1 MMNKSPIDE
10 VLRTVAAGGIVAVV
24 DDENRENEGDLIM
37 AAQFATPEKVAFFL
51 EYTSGFL
58 CTAITDEAADRL
70 ELPLMVEKNT
80 ESHQTAFLVSVDYRR
95 GTSTG
100 ISAGDRAATIRA
112 LARTDTEPDDLARP
126 GHVLPLRAR
135 PGGILERPGH
145 TEAGVDLCRLAGLEP
160 AALLCELV
168 TADRLE
174 MMRRPQIEAFAEAHQ
189 IPVCTIEDLA
199 RYRRDASALTRTGQ
213 ARIPTQYGTFEAIAY
228 QQGDGPEHLALVMG
242 DPSVATHPQV
252 RVHSEC
258 LTGDVVGS
266 LVCDCGPQ
274 FDLALESIARAGS
287 GVLIYLR
294 GHEGRGI
301 GLGHKLQAYRLQQQ
315 DCLDTVD
322 ANLRLGL
329 PVDSRDYRVA
339 ADILRDLGIDSIE
352 LLTNNPDKIAHL
364 ERHGVT
370 VSTRR
375 HHETHATDHNVRYLM
390 TKRDRMGHLLSPT
403 IDLNPLP

>member
-1 MMNKSPIDE
+1 MMNKSSIDD
-10 VLRTVAAGGIVAVV
+10 VLHTVATGGIVAVV

-58 CTAITDEAADRL
+58 CTAITDDAADRL
-70 ELPLMVEKNT
+70 ELPLMVETNT
-80 ESHQTAFLVSVDYRR
+80 ESHQTAFLVSVDYLH

-112 LARTDTEPDDLARP
+112 LARPDTEPDALARP
-126 GHVLPLRAR
+126 GHVMPLRAR
-135 PGGILERPGH
+135 PGGVLERPGH
-145 TEAGVDLCRLAGLEP
+145 TEAGVDLCRLAGVEP

-174 MMRRPQIEAFAEAHQ
+174 MMRRPQIEAFAGAHQ
-189 IPVCTIEDLA
+189 IPLCTIEDLA

-213 ARIPTQYGTFEAIAY
+213 ARIPTRYGTFEAIAY
-228 QQGDGPEHLALVMG
+228 RQGSGPEHLALIMG
-242 DPSVATHPQV
+242 EPSMAAQPQV

-274 FDLALESIARAGS
+274 FDLALESIARAGA
-287 GVLIYLR
+287 GALIYLR

-339 ADILRDLGIDSIE
+339 ADILHDLGIESIE
-352 LLTNNPDKIAHL
+352 LLTNNPDKIAQL

-375 HHETHATDHNVRYLM
+375 HHQTCATDHNVRYLM

-403 IDLNPLP
+403 VGANPLP

>member
-1 MMNKSPIDE
+1 MNKSHIDE

-135 PGGILERPGH
+135 LGGVLERPGH
-145 TEAGVDLCRLAGLEP
+145 TEAGVDLCLLAGLEP

-228 QQGDGPEHLALVMG
+228 RQGDGPEHLALVIG

-274 FDLALESIARAGS
+274 FDLALESIARTGS

-329 PVDSRDYRVA
+329 PVDNRDYRVA

-375 HHETHATDHNVRYLM
+375 HHETRATDHNVRYLM

-403 IDLNPLP
+403 IGLNP

>member
-10 VLRTVAAGGIVAVV
+10 VLRTLAAGGIVAVV

-70 ELPLMVEKNT
+70 ELPLMVENNT

-100 ISAGDRAATIRA
+100 ISAGDRAATIQA
-112 LARTDTEPDDLARP
+112 LARTDIEPGDLARP
-126 GHVLPLRAR
+126 GHVMPLRAR
-135 PGGILERPGH
+135 PGGVLERRGH
-145 TEAGVDLCRLAGLEP
+145 TEAGVDLCWLAGLEP

-168 TADRLE
+168 TADRLD
-174 MMRRPQIEAFAEAHQ
+174 MMRRPRIEAFAEAHQ
-189 IPVCTIEDLA
+189 IPLCTIEDLA
-199 RYRRDASALTRTGQ
+199 RYRRDTRALARTGQ
-213 ARIPTQYGTFEAIAY
+213 ARIPTRYGTFEAIAY
-228 QQGDGPEHLALVMG
+228 RQGNGPEHLALVMG
-242 DPSVATHPQV
+242 DPAAQPLV

-274 FDLALESIARAGS
+274 FDLALAAIAGAGS

-301 GLGHKLQAYRLQQQ
+301 GLGRKLQAYRLQQE

-329 PVDSRDYRVA
+329 PVDSRDYRAA

-370 VSTRR
+370 VAARR
-375 HHETHATDHNVRYLM
+375 HHETRATDHNLHYLM
-390 TKRDRMGHLLSPT
+390 TKRDRMGHLLTPS
-403 IDLNPLP
+403 IGLK

>member
-1 MMNKSPIDE
+1 MNKSPIDE

-37 AAQFATPEKVAFFL
+37 AAQFATPEQVAFFL

-58 CTAITDEAADRL
+58 CTAVTDEVADRL

-80 ESHQTAFLVSVDYRR
+80 ESHQTAFLISVDYRR

-112 LARTDTEPDDLARP
+112 LARADTEPDDLARP
-126 GHVLPLRAR
+126 GHVMPLRAR
-135 PGGILERPGH
+135 PGGVLERPGH

-168 TADRLE
+168 AADRLE
-174 MMRRPQIEAFAEAHQ
+174 MMRRPQIEAFAEAHR
-189 IPVCTIEDLA
+189 IPLCTIEDLA
-199 RYRRDASALTRTGQ
+199 RYRRDESALARTGQ
-213 ARIPTQYGTFEAIAY
+213 ARIPTQYGTFEAVAY
-228 QQGDGPEHLALVMG
+228 RQGDGPEHLALVMG
-242 DPSVATHPQV
+242 DPSVAAQPQV

-266 LVCDCGPQ
+266 LMCDCGPQ
-274 FDLALESIARAGS
+274 FDLALESIASAGS

-301 GLGHKLQAYRLQQQ
+301 GLGHKLQAYRLQQE

-364 ERHGVT
+364 ERLGVT
-370 VSTRR
+370 VSIRR
-375 HHETHATDHNVRYLM
+375 HHEICATDHNVRYLM

-403 IDLNPLP
+403 LSG